1 MVTSGFTSITV
12 KWQPLSSPPGQVSV
26 SEYRVKYK
34 KHGGSKYNYF
44 KVDQAQSEA
53 EITGLERNTAYE
65 IRVAGY
71 YIMYGVGPYS
81 KELILHTKTGAL
93 LRNSICNEYLIS
105 KCIVWSHHLQ
115 IYLMLYCSKQMDKTT
130 INFEL
135 QSDLPAT
142 GI

>member
-1 MVTSGFTSITV
+1 MVTNGFTSITV
-12 KWQPLSSPPGQVSV
+12 KWQPLSSPPGQVS
-26 SEYRVKYK
+26 EYRIKYK

-115 IYLMLYCSKQMDKTT
+115 ILNALLFKT
-130 INFEL
+130 
-135 QSDLPAT
+135 D
-142 GI
+142 G